1 MIISMNQEHLGNGTI
16 AVTGVLKTAVKS
28 EQGGNDPHM
37 VLEMTSQSNETVKIR
52 LDQLD
57 ISTIVQFANES
68 KITRLRDAA
77 RWPKP

>member
-28 EQGGNDPHM
+28 EEGGASPHM
-37 VLEMTSQSNETVKIR
+37 VLEMTSQSNETVKIS

>member
-1 MIISMNQEHLGNGTI
+1 
-16 AVTGVLKTAVKS
+16 
-28 EQGGNDPHM
+28 M
-37 VLEMTSQSNETVKIR
+37 VLEMTSQSNETVKIS